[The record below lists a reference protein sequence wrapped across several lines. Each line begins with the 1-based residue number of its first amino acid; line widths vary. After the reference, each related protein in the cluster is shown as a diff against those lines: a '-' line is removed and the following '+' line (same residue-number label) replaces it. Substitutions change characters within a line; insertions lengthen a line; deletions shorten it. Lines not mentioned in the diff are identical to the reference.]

1 MLNFLTSLRCISV
14 TEVAETISWH
24 CIFNLNNNS
33 HLNGWLFI
41 MQRCEMLTLDESKI
55 RKGRPVGL
63 PYVGSKKKISKK
75 IVQLIIQNFGKD
87 KTVYDIFGG
96 GGAITAECIING
108 LDVRYNDL
116 DKTVVGMLET
126 VLKTDREFLKTL
138 IVSRDDFFEILSKEE
153 KTAEDNLKLLINSFG
168 NDSKGYIYNKEVSD
182 IKYKTA
188 HDVIHNHDVFYG
200 YKQTEMYNQTLDK
213 HNGQIDTLKQLERLQ
228 QLGRLQALERLQQL
242 QYVEDDAT
250 HQFTTFD
257 YKHFSN
263 VTNAI
268 IYLDPPYESTGKY
281 YHENEMNYKEFYDW
295 AVKMSKNNIVLISS
309 YTVSDNRFEKVYN
322 FEKARS
328 TKQGNIGSSK
338 NEKLFMVKDN

>member
-1 MLNFLTSLRCISV
+1 MAFYFGG
-14 TEVAETISWH
+14 EK
-24 CIFNLNNNS
+24 
-33 HLNGWLFI
+33 
-41 MQRCEMLTLDESKI
+41 MLTLDESKI

-116 DKTVVGMLET
+116 DKTVVDMLET
-126 VLKTDREFLKTL
+126 VLRTDREFLKTL
-138 IVSRDDFFEILSKEE
+138 IVSRDKFFEIMSKEE
-153 KTAEDNLKLLINSFG
+153 KTSEDELKLLVNSFG
-168 NDSKGYIYNKEVSD
+168 NDRKSYLYNKKISD
-182 IKYKTA
+182 IKYNLA
-188 HDVIHNHDVFYG
+188 RDVISNHDIFSG
-200 YKQTEMYNQTLDK
+200 YKQTTTYKQV
-213 HNGQIDTLKQLERLQ
+213 LKKYVSQESIIKQFSVLQ

-242 QYVEDDAT
+242 QHVDGDKT

-295 AVKMSKNNIVLISS
+295 AVKMSENNIVLISS

>member
-1 MLNFLTSLRCISV
+1 
-14 TEVAETISWH
+14 
-24 CIFNLNNNS
+24 
-33 HLNGWLFI
+33 
-41 MQRCEMLTLDESKI
+41 MLTLDESKI

-87 KTVYDIFGG
+87 KIVYDLFGG

-116 DKTVVGMLET
+116 DKTVVDMLET
-126 VLKTDREFLKTL
+126 VLITDREFLKTL
-138 IVSRDDFFEILSKEE
+138 IVSRKEFFEIMSKEE
-153 KTAEDNLKLLINSFG
+153 KNSEDELKLLVNSFG
-168 NDSKGYIYNKEVSD
+168 NDRKSYLYNKEISD
-182 IKYKTA
+182 IKYNLA
-188 HDVIHNHDVFYG
+188 RDVISNHDIFSG
-200 YKQTEMYNQTLDK
+200 YKQTTTYKQV
-213 HNGQIDTLKQLERLQ
+213 LKKYVSQENIIKQFSVLQ

-242 QYVEDDAT
+242 QHVEDDAT

-338 NEKLFMVKDN
+338 NEKLFMVKKITKSS

>member
-1 MLNFLTSLRCISV
+1 
-14 TEVAETISWH
+14 
-24 CIFNLNNNS
+24 
-33 HLNGWLFI
+33 
-41 MQRCEMLTLDESKI
+41 MLTLDESKI

-75 IVQLIIQNFGKD
+75 IGQLIIQNFGKD

-116 DKTVVGMLET
+116 DKTVVDMLET

-138 IVSRDDFFEILSKEE
+138 IVSRDEFFEIMSKEE
-153 KTAEDNLKLLINSFG
+153 KNSEDELKLLVNSFG
-168 NDSKGYIYNKEVSD
+168 NDRKSYLYNKEISD
-182 IKYKTA
+182 IKYNLA
-188 HDVIHNHDVFYG
+188 RDVISNHDIFSG
-200 YKQTEMYNQTLDK
+200 YKQTTTYKQV
-213 HNGQIDTLKQLERLQ
+213 LKKYVSQENIIKQFSVLQ

-242 QYVEDDAT
+242 QHVEDDAT

-338 NEKLFMVKDN
+338 NEKLFMVKK

>member
-1 MLNFLTSLRCISV
+1 
-14 TEVAETISWH
+14 
-24 CIFNLNNNS
+24 
-33 HLNGWLFI
+33 
-41 MQRCEMLTLDESKI
+41 MLTLDESKI

-116 DKTVVGMLET
+116 DKTVVDMLET

-138 IVSRDDFFEILSKEE
+138 IVSRDEFFEIMSKEE
-153 KTAEDNLKLLINSFG
+153 KTSEDELKLLVNSFG
-168 NDSKGYIYNKEVSD
+168 NDRKSYLYNKEISD
-182 IKYKTA
+182 IKYNLA
-188 HDVIHNHDVFYG
+188 RDVISNHDIFSG
-200 YKQTEMYNQTLDK
+200 YKQTTTYKQV
-213 HNGQIDTLKQLERLQ
+213 LKKYVSQENIIKQFSVLQ

-242 QYVEDDAT
+242 QHVEDDAT

-263 VTNAI
+263 VTNEI

-338 NEKLFMVKDN
+338 NEKLFMVKK

>member
-1 MLNFLTSLRCISV
+1 MAFYFGG
-14 TEVAETISWH
+14 EK
-24 CIFNLNNNS
+24 
-33 HLNGWLFI
+33 
-41 MQRCEMLTLDESKI
+41 MLTLDESKI

-87 KTVYDIFGG
+87 KIVYDLFGG

-116 DKTVVGMLET
+116 DKTVVDMLET

-138 IVSRDDFFEILSKEE
+138 IVSRKEFFEIKSKEE

-168 NDSKGYIYNKEVSD
+168 NDRKTYLYNKEISD
-182 IKYKTA
+182 VKYNLA
-188 HDVIHNHDVFYG
+188 RDIISNHDIFYG
-200 YKQTEMYNQTLDK
+200 YKKTETYKRAVTKYNGRMDILKYLHQL
-213 HNGQIDTLKQLERLQ
+213 GQLRSLERLQ
-228 QLGRLQALERLQQL
+228 QLERAEQLNQSQQI
-242 QYVEDDAT
+242 QGYTT
-250 HQFTTFD
+250 HPFTTFD
-257 YKHFSN
+257 YNEFSN

-281 YHENEMNYKEFYDW
+281 YHENKMDYKEFYDW
-295 AVKMSKNNIVLISS
+295 VVRMSHNNIVLISS
-309 YTVSDNRFEKVYN
+309 YTISDERFEVVYN
-322 FEKARS
+322 FEKAKS
-328 TKQGNIGSSK
+328 TKQGGTSDGK

>member
-1 MLNFLTSLRCISV
+1 
-14 TEVAETISWH
+14 
-24 CIFNLNNNS
+24 
-33 HLNGWLFI
+33 
-41 MQRCEMLTLDESKI
+41 MLTLDESKI

-63 PYVGSKKKISKK
+63 PYVGSKKKVSKK

-116 DKTVVGMLET
+116 DKTVVDMLET

-138 IVSRDDFFEILSKEE
+138 IVSRGDFFEILSKEE
-153 KTAEDNLKLLINSFG
+153 KTSEDELKLLVNSFG
-168 NDSKGYIYNKEVSD
+168 NDRKSYLYNKEISD
-182 IKYKTA
+182 IKYNLA
-188 HDVIHNHDVFYG
+188 RDVISNHDIFSG
-200 YKQTEMYNQTLDK
+200 YKQTTTYKQV
-213 HNGQIDTLKQLERLQ
+213 LKKYVSQENIIKQFSVLQ

-281 YHENEMNYKEFYDW
+281 YHENEMNYKDFYDW